1 MELRKTSVNHS
12 KAVDYTRNGVVIS
25 QTKTT
30 KETLI
35 INKTKQTKTQVSNTC
50 FKVKNV
56 GCSGLSNLFLN

>member
-1 MELRKTSVNHS
+1 MELKKTSVNHS

-25 QTKTT
+25 STKTT
-30 KETLI
+30 KTTT
-35 INKTKQTKTQVSNTC
+35 INKTKQTETQVSNTC